1 MDTAESYLSVSVFT
15 VRFASRRDLSRLLYV
30 SFADASAAFSDAR
43 GTLISM
49 VVDFAFVVIG
59 VFLTP
64 AKALGAA
71 TTVVSDLVDF
81 DGNTPG
87 ENIVVD
93 GVGTAALATKI
104 SLSRAEIKGT
114 AAMVAAAK
122 CGKDDDPCLPLQIVD
137 NVVIIFVVIVL
148 I

>member
-1 MDTAESYLSVSVFT
+1 VDTAESYLSVSVFT

-71 TTVVSDLVDF
+71 TTVVVDF